1 MGPGYEGWPAHYA
14 PRAPYIPI
22 DFDMKP
28 YTQFRTNSGKRHIV
42 NFAPIRETVL
52 MNGIPTIT
60 DRTVDA
66 VDFGEDGVI
75 LTNDEEII
83 ERLRS
88 APFNGPVYRE
98 VVAEGEAED
107 VIDLTTGDTTQAADG
122 KTYDDVRTVAE
133 ATEVLS
139 SVYGVDPAALRVK
152 GKVTKKA
159 VLSMASEIG
168 IVFPNL

>member
-1 MGPGYEGWPAHYA
+1 
-14 PRAPYIPI
+14 
-22 DFDMKP
+22 MKP

-107 VIDLTTGDTTQAADG
+107 VIDLTKTDTTQAEDG

-152 GKVTKKA
+152 GKVTKA
-159 VLSMASEIG
+159 SVLSMASEIG